1 MLKKDNFTK
10 ENIYRLREL
19 SGNDPSMIEKAVYA
33 FGLLE
38 ALVKVGMPFIF
49 KGGTCLM
56 LLLKTPR
63 RLSTDIDIIIEPDT
77 IVDEYIREAGELF
90 PFISQKEDIR
100 KGKNNIEKRH
110 YEFTYNS
117 PINNKPL
124 VILLDILFERNN
136 YESLLNK
143 EIKNSLLLT
152 EGQNLTVM
160 VPDINSIL
168 GDKLTAFAP
177 HTTGIPFGVNKELE
191 IVKQLFDC
199 NSLLSE
205 MNDFKETNRVFN
217 KVAIAELGYRGKEY
231 SVNDVLKDI
240 IACCFCIIS
249 KGAVN
254 KEEYLYFS
262 EGIRKIGGHI
272 FNAKFNGDI
281 AALMS
286 CEVLYLATCIYTK
299 NDYQKIEQFD
309 MYANEKLNFKSA
321 RSVNYL
327 RKVDLKSYA
336 YLVESVHLL
345 GENIEDYLVFQ

>member
-10 ENIYRLREL
+10 ENINRLREL

-63 RLSTDIDIIIEPDT
+63 RLSTDIDIIVEPDT

-100 KGKNNIEKRH
+100 KGRNNIEKRH

-143 EIKNSLLLT
+143 EIKNSLLK
-152 EGQNLTVM
+152 QRM
-160 VPDINSIL
+160 
-168 GDKLTAFAP
+168 
-177 HTTGIPFGVNKELE
+177 IP
-191 IVKQLFDC
+191 
-199 NSLLSE
+199 
-205 MNDFKETNRVFN
+205 
-217 KVAIAELGYRGKEY
+217 
-231 SVNDVLKDI
+231 
-240 IACCFCIIS
+240 
-249 KGAVN
+249 
-254 KEEYLYFS
+254 
-262 EGIRKIGGHI
+262 
-272 FNAKFNGDI
+272 
-281 AALMS
+281 
-286 CEVLYLATCIYTK
+286 
-299 NDYQKIEQFD
+299 
-309 MYANEKLNFKSA
+309 
-321 RSVNYL
+321 
-327 RKVDLKSYA
+327 
-336 YLVESVHLL
+336 
-345 GENIEDYLVFQ
+345 